1 MQQSLGLDRKL
12 TVREIAMNI
21 LGFIE
26 GYKSKT
32 EKLKDEFENFKLLNK
47 EELQQ
52 YADKIP
58 DIEAVFQAYIL
69 NSNVR
74 EMVKAKTL
82 TPLFNMPIKENLR
95 NLANLTIRNRT
106 VLEYIGDYISEND
119 INCDNFK

>member
-1 MQQSLGLDRKL
+1 
-12 TVREIAMNI
+12 MNI
-21 LGFIE
+21 LGFLS

-47 EELQQ
+47 EELAT

-69 NSNVR
+69 NSHIRELVR
-74 EMVKAKTL
+74 QKTL

-95 NLANLTIRNRT
+95 NLMGLTIRKRN
-106 VLEYIGDYISEND
+106 IIDYISDYVSEND